1 MTTTT
6 STTEVLGP
14 APRHPR
20 RPAQG
25 TGWAWAGVG
34 AGLAGIATIVGS
46 SMTTAVYDEDVAGN
60 ATGIMG
66 RLAEQTGPL
75 LLMHTGAMVSAV
87 LLVVFA
93 AGLRRR
99 LAAATGDSLLPQVAF
114 SGLLLVSV
122 ALLMGS
128 GLTTEFAFGVK
139 DEGLLVPA
147 TAAFFGH
154 WVNTIPWL
162 WVGAGVAAL
171 AVGLAGRASG
181 AVPTWLAWTSLV
193 LGAITT
199 VFGISPLQYMA
210 GAVGPLWLLVAAV
223 GLLRSEVP
231 VAGTAQDPVPVLA
244 EGTLGTAG

>member
-1 MTTTT
+1 MSTTTT
-6 STTEVLGP
+6 PEMEVLGP
-14 APRHPR
+14 EPTA

-25 TGWAWAGVG
+25 RGWALAGLG

-46 SMTTAVYDEDVAGN
+46 SMTTAVYDTDVAGD
-60 ATGIMG
+60 AAGIME

-87 LLVVFA
+87 LLVVFG

-99 LAAATGDSLLPQVAF
+99 LAESGPDGSLLPQVAL
-114 SGLLLVSV
+114 SALLLVSV

-139 DEGLLVPA
+139 DENLLVPA

-171 AVGLAGRASG
+171 AVGLAGRSSG
-181 AVPTWLAWTSLV
+181 AVAPWLAWTSLL
-193 LGAITT
+193 LGTITT
-199 VFGISPLQYMA
+199 LFGMSPLQYMA
-210 GAVGPLWLLVAAV
+210 GVTGPLWLTIASV
-223 GLLRSEVP
+223 GLLSATR
-231 VAGTAQDPVPVLA
+231 ARG
-244 EGTLGTAG
+244 

>member
-6 STTEVLGP
+6 TVEVLESS
-14 APRHPR
+14 
-20 RPAQG
+20 RPDRVRPSQG
-25 TGWAWAGVG
+25 KGWAWAGVG

-46 SMTTAVYDEDVAGN
+46 SMTTAVYDGDVAGN
-60 ATGIMG
+60 AAGVMD

-75 LLMHTGAMVSAV
+75 LLMHTGAMLCAV

-99 LAAATGDSLLPQVAF
+99 LAAATPDGALLPQVAF

-139 DEGLLVPA
+139 DQGLLVPEA
-147 TAAFFGH
+147 AAFFGH

-162 WVGAGVAAL
+162 WAGAGIAAL
-171 AVGLAGRASG
+171 AVGIAGRSYG
-181 AVPTWLAWTSLV
+181 AVGPWLAWTSIV
-193 LGAITT
+193 LGTITT
-199 VFGISPLQYMA
+199 LFGISPLQYMA
-210 GAVGPLWLLVAAV
+210 GVTGPLWLTIAAIGLVRHPGEPAHDTGAV
-223 GLLRSEVP
+223 AVDG
-231 VAGTAQDPVPVLA
+231 
-244 EGTLGTAG
+244 

>member
-6 STTEVLGP
+6 ATSEVLEP
-14 APRHPR
+14 ARGR
-20 RPAQG
+20 STRPSQG
-25 TGWAWAGVG
+25 RGWAWAGVG
-34 AGLAGIATIVGS
+34 AGVGGIATIVGS
-46 SMTTAVYDEDVAGN
+46 SMTTAVYDDDVAGN
-60 ATGIMG
+60 AAGIMG
-66 RLAEQTGPL
+66 RLAEQTGAL

-99 LAAATGDSLLPQVAF
+99 LAAATAGDSLLPQVAF
-114 SGLLLVSV
+114 SGLLLVAV

-128 GLTTEFAFGVK
+128 GLTTEFAFGVEDK
-139 DEGLLVPA
+139 GLLVPE

-171 AVGLAGRASG
+171 AVGLAGRSAR
-181 AVPTWLAWTSLV
+181 AVAPWLTWTSLA

-199 VFGISPLQYMA
+199 LFGMSPLQYMA
-210 GAVGPLWLLVAAV
+210 GVTGPLWLTIAAV
-223 GLLRSEVP
+223 GLLRAPAV
-231 VAGTAQDPVPVLA
+231 QR
-244 EGTLGTAG
+244 